1 MASTSMSATI
11 EKIREEATVFESR
24 DLLLCFSQKNKFQSP
39 LLIDFGD
46 QFYET
51 WLKEIKPRTLA
62 SFFPISSKYDEERQK
77 SDLENFRKILKS
89 KREDFCCQDL
99 YMVAGFVK
107 WGEKTLAPAVLIPLD
122 YNFEHDTVA
131 ISSRTPIEN
140 IALQSIDKDTK
151 FPVASEFVKND
162 NFEIKKF
169 FDTLEKKIAA
179 KTDWKFTRNGCCIT
193 FYSTNKLL
201 LKKNLSNEGWVTA
214 KVANNAFFNATI
226 GNDGFLPQPS
236 LFEETTYD
244 HVFNLANHYFPYT
257 TDSQTNKAAIDALND
272 QATAYAIQTLP
283 GSDKA
288 KLAVNIVA
296 DLIQQKKKVCV
307 ISRRAISKLNFET
320 AWKPPFR
327 SFQSPERETLQKVLN
342 ETRANFVAYNDV
354 VNYPLKPSGAK
365 LTDLLDEMSK
375 IKQVKTKF
383 PSEIFKNIDKV
394 PYPKYKSMHASL
406 KQMTQLFFEQNGIE
420 VYDSFF
426 DIKMPAFSLDRKNS
440 VGEDLEH
447 AKELIEKIRPF
458 LECTKKSNLYP
469 CGLKLADLPDLIN
482 LFKKS
487 FDSDLPGFED
497 WNLHSNGWVAYQ
509 DDLMDLPNAGSRWS
523 HYRRMGSDVYT
534 DNAIDEN
541 VFDARNEFVDSLSS
555 TLRSL
560 SDHYRRPKRFLLT
573 VFKNPKSIVSDEM
586 LVEKIDALI
595 ELQDCKH
602 KYKDS
607 SVLAMRLFGK
617 DWKFEKTDWK
627 ELSEKIH
634 HYYSFRAR
642 NKNIEDFDHLI
653 HVLEQWHLFRQFVD
667 ELDDILSNIEFL
679 QKCLQSISK
688 SLNFEESI
696 DNENIDVWIE
706 KIESWSSHW
715 NDQDIYLQLCEHIDN
730 IADSPCENLANF
742 VRDSKNANV
751 DIAMAFARTWTS
763 SQIQSVTAKCP
774 GLFTTTSKNRKQKS
788 AQYRALL
795 DQFSN
800 ANFREIHALVEKHP
814 HLLQSVTLPQT
825 YEQNFGS
832 FDVALFLD
840 ADCTTIAEAM
850 PGIYNSKK
858 AILFGNPCSPTLE
871 TLPLDAC
878 DMDLSQQSIFFKDNM
893 LSASIRK
900 GIPTRVIGYT
910 SQYADSTLFSFAN
923 KNIYNNEIV
932 QFSKSTLPTNKLHTI
947 KVVRDKVSSIA
958 EHALLHAAKNPSQ
971 TLGIVTFSQALG
983 NEIESALQKALEK
996 YPAQAKFFAQGNLQ
1010 NKFYIKTVERAV
1022 DLYRDVIFVC
1032 PDIESATAATGNRKL
1047 SICTILAKQ
1056 RLHVFMTAE
1065 DSDKLANSKPG
1076 LFLEWVNQLNAKAEI
1091 EDRQDESIIEST
1103 LNEQIKNVF
1112 REEDIPF
1119 RESLAQGGIPIGPVV
1134 IDAYNSKRFL
1144 AVIETDSCNGLYKE
1158 SVEDREYLRPN
1169 TLTKFGWNIFYI
1181 WLPQW
1186 NIAHADEKENL
1197 ITTIAI
1203 EQSVAPPQPESEEQ
1217 NDSEETESQ
1226 SASIEPY
1233 VVEHPAIEGTADDM
1247 PILELSTAQLIQQL
1261 KFYVDHESPIH
1272 SDLLLQRV
1280 LDLHHIER
1288 VGPKMSSVL
1297 NETIKQALHEKQFIK
1312 TGQFFYSLTNKDIKL
1327 RDRSKRPDNER
1338 KLAYISPE
1346 ERAVFKS
1353 AYDESTIKQSLGV
1366 M

>member
-39 LLIDFGD
+39 LLIDYGD

-62 SFFPISSKYDEERQK
+62 SFFPISSKYDEEHQK
-77 SDLENFRKILKS
+77 SDLENFRKVLKS
-89 KREDFCCQDL
+89 KKDDFCDQDL
-99 YMVAGFVK
+99 YLATGFVK
-107 WGEKTLAPAVLIPLD
+107 WGEKTLAPALLIPLD
-122 YNFEHDTVA
+122 YNYDYDTVA
-131 ISSRTPIEN
+131 ISARTPIEN
-140 IALQSIDKDTK
+140 IAIQSLDTANKLPIAFDFVRNDKFD
-151 FPVASEFVKND
+151 
-162 NFEIKKF
+162 IKKF
-169 FDTLEKKIAA
+169 FDTLEKRIAT

-201 LKKNLSNEGWVTA
+201 LKKTLSNDYWATSRT
-214 KVANNAFFNATI
+214 ANNSFFNATI

-244 HVFNLANHYFPYT
+244 HVFNPADHYFPYT
-257 TDSQTNKAAIDALND
+257 TDSQTNKAAIDALNE

-283 GSDKA
+283 GTDKS

-307 ISRRAISKLNFET
+307 ISRRAITKLNFET

-327 SFQSPERETLQKVLN
+327 SFQSPERDTLQKVLN
-342 ETRANFVAYNDV
+342 DTRANFVAYNDI
-354 VNYPLKPSGAK
+354 VNYPLQPSGAK
-365 LTDLLDEMSK
+365 LTELLDEMSK
-375 IKQVKTKF
+375 LKQIKSKF
-383 PSEIFKNIDKV
+383 PSEIFKNIEKI
-394 PYPKYKSMHASL
+394 PYPKYKSMLASL
-406 KQMTQLFFEQNGIE
+406 KQMTRLFFEQNGIE
-420 VYDSFF
+420 VYDSFY

-447 AKELIEKIRPF
+447 AKELIEKIKPF
-458 LECTKKSNLYP
+458 LESTKKSNLFP
-469 CGLKLADLPDLIN
+469 CGLKLADLPELIN

-487 FDSDLPGFED
+487 FDKDLPGFED
-497 WNLHSNGWVAYQ
+497 WNLHSNGWMAYQ

-523 HYRRMGSDVYT
+523 NYRRRGSEVYT

-573 VFKNPKSIVSDEM
+573 VFKNPKSITSDEM

-634 HYYSFRAR
+634 AFYSFRAK
-642 NKNIEDFDHLI
+642 NKNSEDFDHLV
-653 HVLEQWHLFRQFVD
+653 HVLEQWHIFRPFVD
-667 ELDDILSNIEFL
+667 ELDDLLTNIDFL
-679 QKCLQSISK
+679 QKNLQTISK

-696 DNENIDVWIE
+696 DEENVDTWME

-715 NDQDIYLQLCEHIDN
+715 NEQDIYLQLCEHMDN
-730 IADSPCENLANF
+730 ISDSPCENLANF

-751 DIAMAFARTWTS
+751 DISMAFARTWTS
-763 SQIQSVTAKCP
+763 SQMHAVTAKCP

-800 ANFREIHALVEKHP
+800 ANFREAHNFVEKHP
-814 HLLQSVTLPQT
+814 NLLQSIALSKT
-825 YEQNFGS
+825 YESNFGS

-840 ADCTTIAEAM
+840 ADCMTIAEAM

-858 AILFGNPCSPTLE
+858 AILFGNPCSPSLE
-871 TLPLDAC
+871 PLPMDAC
-878 DMDLSQQSIFFKDNM
+878 DIDLSQQSIFFKDNM
-893 LSASIRK
+893 LSAALRK

-910 SQYADSTLFSFAN
+910 SQYADSSLFDFAN

-932 QFSKSTLPTNKLHTI
+932 QFSNSTLPTVKLHTI
-947 KVVRDKVSSIA
+947 KMVRDKVFAVA

-971 TLGIVTFSQALG
+971 TLGIVTFSQALSDQ
-983 NEIESALQKALEK
+983 IESELQKMLEK
-996 YPAQAKFFAQGNLQ
+996 YPAHAKFFTQGNLQ

-1022 DLYRDVIFVC
+1022 DLYRDVIFIC
-1032 PDIESATAATGNRKL
+1032 PDIESVSSATGNRKL
-1047 SICTILAKQ
+1047 SICTTLAKQ
-1056 RLHVFMTAE
+1056 KMSLFMTE
-1065 DSDKLANSKPG
+1065 DDSYKLTNSKPS
-1076 LFLEWVNQLNAKAEI
+1076 LFHEWVNQLNSKAEA
-1091 EDRQDESIIEST
+1091 EERQDDNIIESI
-1103 LNEQIKNVF
+1103 LNEQIKDVF
-1112 REEDIPF
+1112 KTEGIPYK
-1119 RESLAQGGIPIGPVV
+1119 ESIAHGGIPIGPVV
-1134 IDAYNSKRFL
+1134 LDAYNTKRFL
-1144 AVIETDSCNGLYKE
+1144 AVIETDSCNVPYKE

-1186 NIAHADEKENL
+1186 NISHADEKGNL

-1203 EQSVAPPQPESEEQ
+1203 EQSVAPPQQESEDKNEDE
-1217 NDSEETESQ
+1217 DSQSQ

-1233 VVEHPAIEGTADDM
+1233 VVENPAIEGTTDDL
-1247 PILELSTAQLIQQL
+1247 PILELSAEQIIQQL

-1272 SDLLLQRV
+1272 SELLLQRI
-1280 LDLHHIER
+1280 LDLHHIDR

-1297 NETIKQALHEKQFIK
+1297 SETIKQALHEKQFIK
-1312 TGQFFYSLTNKDIKL
+1312 TGSFFYSLTNKDIKL
-1327 RDRSKRPDNER
+1327 RDRSKRPDSER

-1346 ERAVFKS
+1346 ERALFKS
-1353 AYDESTIKQSLGV
+1353 SFDEHTIKQALGV
-1366 M
+1366 V